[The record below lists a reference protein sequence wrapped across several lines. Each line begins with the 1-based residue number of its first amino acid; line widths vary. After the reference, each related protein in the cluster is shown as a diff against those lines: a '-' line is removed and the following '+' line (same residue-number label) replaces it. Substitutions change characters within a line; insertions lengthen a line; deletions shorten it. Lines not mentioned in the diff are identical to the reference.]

1 MVDGFVAALASSPA
15 STWIRTEPWA
25 WPVLELLHIAGFAL
39 LVGGMALVD
48 AAVLAGRRA
57 PDPRALERFA
67 RPFVR
72 GGLALA
78 LVTGLALFA
87 GRPIEYVGNPAF
99 LAKLAL
105 VGVAIANALAFHARD
120 GIVKMDVLARLQ
132 AAVSIVL
139 WFLVLALGRFIA
151 YV

>member
-1 MVDGFVAALASSPA
+1 MEGLVAAIAASPL

-25 WPVLELLHIAGFAL
+25 WPLLELVHIAGFAV
-39 LVGGMALVD
+39 LVGGLVLVD
-48 AAVLAGRRA
+48 ARVLGGRRG
-57 PDPRALERFA
+57 PDPRSLERHA

-78 LVTGLALFA
+78 LMAGLMLFV
-87 GRPIEYVGNPAF
+87 GRPVEYVGNPAF

-105 VGVAIANALAFHARD
+105 VGVALANALAFHARD
-120 GIVKMDVLARLQ
+120 GIVKIDAVARLQ
-132 AAVSIVL
+132 AAASIAL